1 MIIELLNTNPEEVK
15 RICDFIRQ
23 FPLDYPDY
31 FVWMEK
37 CKRELEL
44 GYKKAI
50 YSVGFDGRIIGS
62 AIFQQ
67 HKQESKVLEL
77 KNLRVDP
84 SCEQHGIGTLLTS
97 SMELYAQEKRFKRIL
112 VDTHQGNSAIEF
124 LQKRGYN
131 IEAQESLYSAEKE
144 VILCKDL

>member
-1 MIIELLNTNPEEVK
+1 MVIELLNTNSEEVN
-15 RICDFIRQ
+15 RIYDFVRQ

-31 FVWMEK
+31 FVWLEK

-50 YSVGFDGRIIGS
+50 YSTNFDGRIIGS
-62 AIFQQ
+62 AIFQP
-67 HKQESKVLEL
+67 HKQEKGVLEL
-77 KNLRVDP
+77 KNLRVDS
-84 SCEQHGIGTLLTS
+84 SCEQQGIGSLLIS

-112 VDTHQGNSAIEF
+112 VDTHQGNLGIEF

-131 IEAQESLYSAEKE
+131 IEAQESLYTAQKE
-144 VILCKDL
+144 VILCKDI